1 MLAPV
6 EADPRSRVEQDA
18 KFVRMSQCKTTPARE
33 TPLIGESLVKFYKG
47 TVQRTRK
54 FAGIGEVWETLLP
67 PELNEH
73 CCLDSFRAGTL
84 VVLVDSSSHL
94 YQLKQLL
101 LGGLQKKLLELCRPQ
116 GLKKINLRPGRW
128 YAGEGE
134 GDRAMVF
141 DD

>member
-1 MLAPV
+1 MLGSV
-6 EADPRSRVEQDA
+6 ESDGQKRIEEDA
-18 KFVRMSQCKTTPARE
+18 NFVRMSKCKTTPGRD
-33 TPLIGESLVKFYKG
+33 TPKIGESLVHFYKS

-73 CCLDSFRAGTL
+73 CCLESYRAGTL
-84 VVLVDSSSHL
+84 VVLVDSSPHL

-101 LGGLQKKLLELCRPQ
+101 LDGLQKKLIELCRAQ

-128 YAGEGE
+128 YSAN
-134 GDRAMVF
+134 GDEERTMVF